1 MSRRAEHAFCTS
13 YFSSLFTS
21 EQSVCCSG
29 VFWGELPCTPSGAQ
43 ITWCVPVLI
52 QGAEI
57 RELTQG
63 PERGC
68 QPARPVA
75 SRPFLRLTCLFL
87 PRRYLGLTLLS
98 VEELGISQLSS
109 LPTRQRGPEPL
120 GTPAPPHSVLFW
132 TERPPWRGCQPPRP
146 GPGGGCGRV
155 LSPCP
160 ERGDRAGAWGGKG
173 SERGPGFGLWHRQRS
188 QRRRPG
194 RQGGLSLRLS
204 CSWYGVF
211 LSFISRLQIMLSGVF
226 LSLYKTFNLCNC
238 VWIDHFE

>member
-109 LPTRQRGPEPL
+109 LPTRQRGPEPSRTPTPPPVRSWEFIKTGTGYL
-120 GTPAPPHSVLFW
+120 GQIKVKHCHHAASLGHHRLRRPPQRRLHGSVTQRARKSRWVLTAPPF
-132 TERPPWRGCQPPRP
+132 
-146 GPGGGCGRV
+146 
-155 LSPCP
+155 
-160 ERGDRAGAWGGKG
+160 
-173 SERGPGFGLWHRQRS
+173 F
-188 QRRRPG
+188 
-194 RQGGLSLRLS
+194 
-204 CSWYGVF
+204 
-211 LSFISRLQIMLSGVF
+211 
-226 LSLYKTFNLCNC
+226 
-238 VWIDHFE
+238 

>member
-43 ITWCVPVLI
+43 ITWCVPVLM

-109 LPTRQRGPEPL
+109 LPTRQRGPEPSR
-120 GTPAPPHSVLFW
+120 TPTPPPVSCSGPNAL
-132 TERPPWRGCQPPRP
+132 RGGAVDLR
-146 GPGGGCGRV
+146 GRALEVDVGASRALV
-155 LSPCP
+155 LSGVS
-160 ERGDRAGAWGGKG
+160 RSWAWAQ
-173 SERGPGFGLWHRQRS
+173 GPGFRLWHRWRS
-188 QRRRPG
+188 HRRRPG
-194 RQGGLSLRLS
+194 PQGVCL
-204 CSWYGVF
+204 
-211 LSFISRLQIMLSGVF
+211 
-226 LSLYKTFNLCNC
+226 
-238 VWIDHFE
+238 